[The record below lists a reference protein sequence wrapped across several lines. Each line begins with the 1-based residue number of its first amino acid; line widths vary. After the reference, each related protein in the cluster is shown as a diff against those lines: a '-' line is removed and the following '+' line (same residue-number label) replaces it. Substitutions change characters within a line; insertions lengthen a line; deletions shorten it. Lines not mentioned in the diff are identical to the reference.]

1 MEGIAMTE
9 PVERRYIAFVGTR
22 RIAEGP
28 LAKVAQA
35 VKAHLDGDAA
45 TLPLIFDAQT
55 SVPREL
61 DLRGTQADVAARLAP
76 DGEADGEGGGEGGG
90 AESSTLAERVRGRP
104 RLGVVAREVTLLPRH
119 WDWLAAQPGGASV
132 ALRKLV
138 EEARRADGRAGEARA
153 ARDAAYSFMAAMAG
167 AEPGYDE
174 AARALFAGK
183 ADAFAALIVPWSAD
197 VRDHVARLAAIAFSA
212 APDEPQQA

>member
-1 MEGIAMTE
+1 MTE
-9 PVERRYIAFVGTR
+9 PVERHYIAFVGTR

-28 LAKVAQA
+28 LAEVAQA
-35 VKAHLDGDAA
+35 VKAHVDGDAA

-61 DLRGTQADVAARLAP
+61 DLRGTPAEVAARLAP
-76 DGEADGEGGGEGGG
+76 AEGEGGA
-90 AESSTLAERVRGRP
+90 AEPAALAERARGRP

-119 WDWLAAQPGGASV
+119 WDWLAAQPGGTSV

-167 AEPGYDE
+167 AEPDYDE

-183 ADAFAALIVPWSAD
+183 ADAFAALIEPWSAD

-212 APDEPQQA
+212 APDEPQEA